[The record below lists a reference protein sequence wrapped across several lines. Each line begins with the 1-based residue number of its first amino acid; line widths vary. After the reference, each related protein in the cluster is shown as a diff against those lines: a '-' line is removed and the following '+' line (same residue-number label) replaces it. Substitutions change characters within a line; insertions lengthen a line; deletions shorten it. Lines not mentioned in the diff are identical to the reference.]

1 MQFISD
7 IARHCSALLF
17 RPAET
22 CTGLQ
27 RPAGRQ
33 SIRQGAAAPLCSE
46 PASAA
51 GSLRGGRGASWRFMK
66 HLMKQSDN
74 DTENEPW
81 SFCVC
86 VGFSG
91 CGGPYLGSCWLNL
104 WGGGARRAGC
114 CFAVAV
120 ATLPPS
126 RRYRF
131 AGASWACRANSWP
144 AVVATGTIGQG
155 GPRARIPRSPSCSG
169 RRRRLPLC
177 RGWDAAGMRLMFSAY
192 GPKS

>member
-1 MQFISD
+1 MQFMSD

-22 CTGLQ
+22 CTGRQ

-104 WGGGARRAGC
+104 WGGGGSTQGWLLFRRCCGHASAFAPLPFCGGIVGLPREFVAGRGRNGNHR
-114 CFAVAV
+114 
-120 ATLPPS
+120 P
-126 RRYRF
+126 
-131 AGASWACRANSWP
+131 G
-144 AVVATGTIGQG
+144 
-155 GPRARIPRSPSCSG
+155 RSPCADS
-169 RRRRLPLC
+169 
-177 RGWDAAGMRLMFSAY
+177 
-192 GPKS
+192 